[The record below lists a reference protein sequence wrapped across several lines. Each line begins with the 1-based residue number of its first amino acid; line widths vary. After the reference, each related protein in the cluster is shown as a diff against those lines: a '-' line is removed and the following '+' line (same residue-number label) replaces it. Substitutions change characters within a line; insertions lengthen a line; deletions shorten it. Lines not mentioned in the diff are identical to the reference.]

1 MQPWR
6 KEYFLWPTESGVRLL
21 TPHRIIDLPQ
31 LQPPVPP
38 APVPH
43 QADAS
48 SWWPE
53 FPWDEFD
60 FSGEPCQLWL
70 DSNLPEAWQSYPF
83 ERFWEAGRPLEV
95 ALEVIRLARDYV
107 TRLDNPADQ
116 KILVLDRWPDTTFCD
131 AFEPLVR
138 AERMEIWRGDL
149 VDRRLAGRPDL
160 SHYGLLILLAHG
172 GDGDILLTDELGAP
186 WRPRLPDG
194 LPRTVWLATCSDHLA
209 ELFVFARQV
218 LNHGAKQFLAAEGRL
233 SATQWAA
240 SIRTRLDLGHTSAT
254 TLKRTYGSRS
264 CKGDA
269 IDRELRRQILDWAR
283 HGTTPR
289 IDAAGNAAEG
299 LRHLAELVERLPTLS
314 LVGRPLIA
322 GQIRYGLAAVQEKMS
337 LLQNPDSRN
346 VDRAE
351 VGSST
356 R

>member
-1 MQPWR
+1 MQAWR

-21 TPHRIIDLPQ
+21 TPHRIIDLPP
-31 LQPPVPP
+31 LQPPELP

-53 FPWDEFD
+53 FPWNEFD

-107 TRLDNPADQ
+107 TPLDNPADQ
-116 KILVLDRWPDTTFCD
+116 RILVLDRWPDTTFCD
-131 AFEPLVR
+131 AFESWVLT
-138 AERMEIWRGDL
+138 ERMEIWRGDL

-172 GDGDILLTDELGAP
+172 GEGDILLTDELGAP
-186 WRPRLPDG
+186 WQPQLPDG
-194 LPRTVWLATCSDHLA
+194 LPRTVWLATCSDHLN
-209 ELFVFARQV
+209 ELLVFARHV
-218 LNHGAKQFLAAEGRL
+218 LNRGTKQFLAAEGML
-233 SATQWAA
+233 SAPELAA
-240 SIRTRLDLGHTSAT
+240 SLRTELGLGHTNSA
-254 TLKRTYGSRS
+254 TLKRTYGCSRHL
-264 CKGDA
+264 GDS
-269 IDRELRRQILDWAR
+269 IDTELRRQILDWAR
-283 HGTTPR
+283 HGTAPR

-299 LRHLAELVERLPTLS
+299 LRNLAELVERLPTLS

-322 GQIRYGLAAVQEKMS
+322 GLIRRGLAAVQEKMS
-337 LLQNPDSRN
+337 HLQNPDSRI